1 MSLPPSEIP
10 LGAIRFNSDSQKLEY
25 WIGDAWMQV
34 KTFTPNLADSG
45 DTGVGARGLILG
57 GDSVLKIDYFNIASQ
72 GNAQDFGDIAEVTYQ
87 QASFGSNTR
96 CFVAGGAGPSTNPN
110 DVIEFVTFSITGNA
124 VDFGNLSQARR
135 NCSGVSNQTRGVIA
149 GGANVNELT
158 VYNIMDFVTIA
169 STGNAVD
176 FGDKTET
183 GMVAAGGINSP
194 TRGVFA
200 GGTGTAPGYNEKNLM
215 DFITIAST
223 GNATD
228 FGDMAKSLAAPAGT
242 SNSIR
247 GLIAGGSP
255 NISPAQDLIDDIT
268 YITIAS
274 AGRSVDF
281 GNLVAEYNIGHSAG
295 TGDSTRAVFCCG
307 YVEPAPSATSNV
319 IQYVSFATGGDAVD
333 FGDAVYAERYR
344 SAQSNAHGG
353 LG

>member
-1 MSLPPSEIP
+1 MSLPQIGIP
-10 LGAIRFNSDSQKLEY
+10 LGAMRFNSDSQKLEY
-25 WIGDAWMQV
+25 WNGSAWFQIQ
-34 KTFTPNLADSG
+34 TFTPNLADSG
-45 DTGVGARGLILG
+45 DTGVGARGLIAG

-72 GNAQDFGDIAEVTYQ
+72 GNAQEFGDIAEVTYQ

-96 CFVAGGAGPSTNPN
+96 SICSGGAGPSTNPN
-110 DVIEFVTFSITGNA
+110 DVIEFLTFSSTGNST
-124 VDFGNLSQARR
+124 DFGNLTQARR
-135 NCSGVSNQTRGVIA
+135 NPSGVSNQTRGVAA
-149 GGANVNELT
+149 GGANANELT

-176 FGDKTET
+176 FGDKTNT
-183 GMVAAGGINSP
+183 IMTSAPINSP

-200 GGTGTAPGYNEKNLM
+200 GGAGNSPSYSETNLI

-223 GNATD
+223 GNAQD
-228 FGDMAKSLAAPAGT
+228 FGDMAKTLAAPAGT

-247 GLIAGGSP
+247 GLIAGGAD
-255 NISPAQDLIDDIT
+255 NLIPAHSLVDDIT

-274 AGRSVDF
+274 GGSSVEF
-281 GNLVAEYNIGHSAG
+281 GNLVAEYNLGHSAG

-319 IQYVSFATGGDAVD
+319 IQYVNFATGGDAVD

-344 SAQSNAHGG
+344 SAQSNGHGG

>member
-1 MSLPPSEIP
+1 MSLPPIDIP

-25 WIGDAWMQV
+25 WMGSAWMQIQ
-34 KTFTPNLADSG
+34 TFSPNLGTSS
-45 DTGVGARGLILG
+45 DTSAGARGLILG
-57 GDSVLKIDYFNIASQ
+57 GDSVLKIDYFNIQSQ
-72 GNAQDFGDIAEVTYQ
+72 GNAQEFGDIAEVTYQ

-110 DVIEFVTFSITGNA
+110 DVIEFVTFSSLGNA

-135 NCSGVSNQTRGVIA
+135 NPSGVSNQTRGVIT
-149 GGANVNELT
+149 GGANVNELSA
-158 VYNIMDFVTIA
+158 YNTMDYVTMSSSGDAI
-169 STGNAVD
+169 D
-176 FGDKTET
+176 FGDRTIT
-183 GMVAAGGINSP
+183 VFTSTGGINSP
-194 TRGVFA
+194 TRGVF
-200 GGTGTAPGYNEKNLM
+200 GGGVNSAPGYDEYNII

-223 GNATD
+223 GNAQD
-228 FGDMAKSLAAPAGT
+228 FGELNKKLAAPAGT
-242 SNSIR
+242 SNSVR

-255 NISPAQDLIDDIT
+255 NISPAQDLVDDIT
-268 YITIAS
+268 YVTIAS
-274 AGRSVDF
+274 GGNSVEF
-281 GNLVAEYNIGHSAG
+281 GNLIAEYNLGHSAG

-319 IQYVSFATGGDAVD
+319 IQYVSFASGGEAID

>member
-10 LGAIRFNSDSQKLEY
+10 LGAMRFNSDSQKLEY
-25 WIGDAWMQV
+25 WNGGAWFQIH
-34 KTFTPNLADSG
+34 TFSPNLGTSS
-45 DTGVGARGLILG
+45 DTGAGARGLILG

-110 DVIEFVTFSITGNA
+110 DVIEFVTFSVTGNA
-124 VDFGNLSQARR
+124 TDFGNLSQARR
-135 NCSGVSNQTRGVIA
+135 NPSGVSNQTRGVIA

-158 VYNIMDFVTIA
+158 AYNTIDYVTMT
-169 STGNAVD
+169 SSGNAVD
-176 FGDKTET
+176 FGDLLITVFT
-183 GMVAAGGINSP
+183 ATGGINSS

-200 GGTGTAPGYNEKNLM
+200 GGVNNAPGYDEYNVIE
-215 DFITIAST
+215 FITIAST
-223 GNATD
+223 GNAQD
-228 FGDMAKSLAAPAGT
+228 FGDMSKKLAAPAGT
-242 SNSIR
+242 SNSVR

-255 NISPAQDLIDDIT
+255 NISPAQDLVDDIT
-268 YITIAS
+268 FVTIAS
-274 AGRSVDF
+274 GGNSVDF

-295 TGDSTRAVFCCG
+295 TGDATRAVFCCG

-319 IQYVSFATGGDAVD
+319 IQYVTFATGGNAVD

>member
-1 MSLPPSEIP
+1 MSNQPPIEVP
-10 LGAIRFNSDSQKLEY
+10 QGAIRLNTDSQRLEFFAQNRWY
-25 WIGDAWMQV
+25 EMATD
-34 KTFTPNLADSG
+34 TPTLDG
-45 DTGVGARGLILG
+45 GEGRGLIAG
-57 GDSVLKIDYFNIASQ
+57 GDTVLKIDYFNISSA
-72 GNAQDFGDIAEVTYQ
+72 GNAQDFGDISEVTYQ
-87 QASFGSNTR
+87 QASYGSRTR
-96 CFVAGGAGPSTNPN
+96 SIFCGGAGPATNPN
-110 DVIEFVTFSITGNA
+110 DVIEFVTFSSTGDA
-124 VDFGNLSQARR
+124 TDFGNLTQARR
-135 NCSGVSNQTRGVIA
+135 NPSGVSNQTRGVAA
-149 GGANVNELT
+149 GGANANELT

-176 FGDKTET
+176 FGDKTNT
-183 GMVAAGGINSP
+183 IMTATGGINSP

-200 GGTGTAPGYNEKNLM
+200 GGVSTAPGYNETNLM

-274 AGRSVDF
+274 TGRSVDF
-281 GNLVAEYNIGHSAG
+281 GNLVAEYNLGHSAG
-295 TGDSTRAVFCCG
+295 TGNSTRAVFCCG

-319 IQYVSFATGGDAVD
+319 IQYVTFATGGDAVD
-333 FGDAVYAERYR
+333 FGDAVYANRYR

-353 LG
+353 L